1 MITKQH
7 TQECLSRA
15 FIHAVAGRAGVNF
28 NLGSAFDYGFDGQFR
43 PVKIRNGRRNDS
55 GFPLDFQLKA
65 TTDWEHDGGF
75 VVYDLEAKTYNDLVG
90 REPAE
95 IGAVL
100 ILLCLPK
107 DEAEWLVFQ
116 EDRLELRR
124 CCYWERLV
132 GAPTDNVET
141 KRIRIPRTNLLTVE
155 SLNAILDHE
164 RFRRL
169 GL

>member
-28 NLGSAFDYGFDGQFR
+28 NMDSAFDYGIDGQFR
-43 PVKIRNGRRNDS
+43 RVGKRGTRRVDS
-55 GFPLDFQLKA
+55 GLVLDFQLKA
-65 TTDWEHDGGF
+65 TTDWEHDGEF

-124 CCYWERLV
+124 CCYWERLA
-132 GAPTDNVET
+132 GEPTDNIET

-155 SLNAILDHE
+155 SLNDILDHE
-164 RFRRL
+164 RSRRL